1 MITKKMLCFDMDGT
15 IADLYAVPN
24 WLEKLRKGDPSPF
37 QDAAPMWNMKAL
49 RNALDEI
56 NKAIAARQTAADTA
70 RRDPAGVLRD
80 DDGWRRD

>member
-37 QDAAPMWNMKAL
+37 QDAAPMWDMKAL
-49 RNALDEI
+49 RNALLNAI
-56 NKAIAARQTAADTA
+56 NK
-70 RRDPAGVLRD
+70 
-80 DDGWRRD
+80 GWEVRVITWLPP